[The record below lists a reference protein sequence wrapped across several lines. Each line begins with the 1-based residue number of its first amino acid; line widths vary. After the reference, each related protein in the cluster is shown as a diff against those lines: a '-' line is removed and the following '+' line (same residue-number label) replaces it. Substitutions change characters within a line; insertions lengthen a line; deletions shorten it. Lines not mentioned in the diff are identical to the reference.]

1 MTQRILPTSATACQ
15 PYSHPLLGRML
26 LIASAH
32 ALVEVR
38 FSREMPPDIPVQ
50 ETPLLWEAG
59 RQLAAYADGRLRAF
73 DLPLAP
79 CGTSFQHAVWRALLD
94 IPFGQTRSYGE
105 VAASLGRPRA
115 ARAVGMACHR
125 NPVAIIIPC
134 HRVIGA
140 SGQLTGY
147 AGGLDIKAR
156 LLALERLNRVPAAR

>member
-1 MTQRILPTSATACQ
+1 
-15 PYSHPLLGRML
+15 ML

-50 ETPLLWEAG
+50 ETPLLREAG